1 MSTNRNSCGVRPEP
15 MGFGLL
21 VTVFASALSLASLA
35 EARITQLQVVRLESP
50 TFGGMTRSSL
60 QRFTTQK
67 TRLNSTLTSKHV
79 ISGK

>member
-1 MSTNRNSCGVRPEP
+1 MAAYVLLACYWGVTKALVNRPLWQNG
-15 MGFGLL
+15 
-21 VTVFASALSLASLA
+21 
-35 EARITQLQVVRLESP
+35 ARHP
-50 TFGGMTRSSL
+50 AFGGMTRSSL